1 MRLPRAGTSARRGQR
16 IAAAFLLVLAIAACR
31 AENAYAPDRWW
42 IDSCGDIQPLG
53 VGHDVTPP
61 ILIERVEPQWPRDKT
76 RGVIIIETVL
86 TDEGRVCA
94 ARVLRGLGE
103 PVDAAALDAVRRW
116 RFTPAELRG
125 QPRAA
130 RFTVS
135 LAVN

>member
-1 MRLPRAGTSARRGQR
+1 MRLPRARAGAGRGQR
-16 IAAAFLLVLAIAACR
+16 VAAAFLVVLAIAACR

-42 IDSCGDIQPLG
+42 IESCGDLQPLG

-61 ILIERVEPQWPRDKT
+61 ILIERVEPSWPRQRD
-76 RGVIIIETVL
+76 RGIVIIETVL

-103 PVDAAALDAVRRW
+103 PVDASALDAVRQW
-116 RFTPAELRG
+116 RFTPAKLRG
-125 QPRAA
+125 QPRTA
-130 RFTVS
+130 RFTVA